1 MDLIIVILVF
11 FLILIPVALVA
22 NKIGKKIG
30 AWLEEHFPDIEE

>member
-11 FLILIPVALVA
+11 FLILIPVALIA
-22 NKIGKKIG
+22 NKIGEKIG